1 MKIKLER
8 LFFGTIF
15 FQILA
20 TQGVL
25 FFIIFNFFGNWE
37 LKKLVHPI
45 SFFVVFSVFFLKSA
59 KSVKATFID
68 LLFFGYLSILFVFM
82 FFNVDNMEGYYLV
95 FREVFLLFILI
106 YIFHQVEI
114 SEEKW
119 NQIVQFLFLLL
130 IGNTIFIFLT
140 SYMGPEKFMT
150 WVTGRYVWGIDPEY
164 KIKISNFYKFWR
176 SPALIGDAASVGYF
190 SVFSYI
196 FMDDIQKFRKKKYF
210 ALIPLFFSF
219 VRSAYLVFLVYEFL
233 KFFTIKKNLKRLI
246 LVLKIGVPIFI
257 GILFV
262 LSNYSILSTTS
273 LLERFELWSID
284 YELEYNYLFGGAI
297 GNVGGGARGEGFIA
311 TLDSYWLFLFFS
323 SGIIGVFLALTFIL
337 EKSRNTNKFLF
348 TLIAF
353 GIAGFFVNLTQ
364 SIVFLAMFPLLFI
377 SIKKNNGS
385 QRD

>member
-1 MKIKLER
+1 M
-8 LFFGTIF
+8 
-15 FQILA
+15 
-20 TQGVL
+20 
-25 FFIIFNFFGNWE
+25 
-37 LKKLVHPI
+37 
-45 SFFVVFSVFFLKSA
+45 
-59 KSVKATFID
+59 
-68 LLFFGYLSILFVFM
+68 Y
-82 FFNVDNMEGYYLV
+82 
-95 FREVFLLFILI
+95 
-106 YIFHQVEI
+106 
-114 SEEKW
+114 
-119 NQIVQFLFLLL
+119 
-130 IGNTIFIFLT
+130 
-140 SYMGPEKFMT
+140 
-150 WVTGRYVWGIDPEY
+150 RY
-164 KIKISNFYKFWR
+164 
-176 SPALIGDAASVGYF
+176 
-190 SVFSYI
+190 
-196 FMDDIQKFRKKKYF
+196 
-210 ALIPLFFSF
+210 
-219 VRSAYLVFLVYEFL
+219 
-233 KFFTIKKNLKRLI
+233 
-246 LVLKIGVPIFI
+246 FI